1 MDAHSRE
8 LYEYDESDKSIDE
21 YSNKSAEIE
30 DIQNEGGDN
39 DDNDDKL
46 ELNDV
51 NPQKDIKSHWIDLLS
66 TTTNIFCRFLSPFSE
81 LDQYMSLFVLGIFT
95 SGLFY
100 GKTIFLHLS
109 GISLI
114 VALNICFEKYHAD
127 KTTIAFAMSCLY
139 MWFTIAICVDFY
151 PLSIIGACELGY
163 SVQRSIARN
172 AVDAESAAMIAISLN
187 SLLANS
193 YPNTILILFY
203 SIYRSFS
210 KWCMILSE

>member
-21 YSNKSAEIE
+21 YSNKSAEID
-30 DIQNEGGDN
+30 DIPNEGCNN
-39 DDNDDKL
+39 DDNLK
-46 ELNDV
+46 LNDV
-51 NPQKDIKSHWIDLLS
+51 KDMKSLCIDLLS
-66 TTTNIFCRFLSPFSE
+66 TTTNTFCRFLSPFSE
-81 LDQYMSLFVLGIFT
+81 LDQYMSLFLLGIFT

-187 SLLANS
+187 SVLANS
-193 YPNTILILFY
+193 YPNTVLILLY

-210 KWCMILSE
+210 KWCMILLE